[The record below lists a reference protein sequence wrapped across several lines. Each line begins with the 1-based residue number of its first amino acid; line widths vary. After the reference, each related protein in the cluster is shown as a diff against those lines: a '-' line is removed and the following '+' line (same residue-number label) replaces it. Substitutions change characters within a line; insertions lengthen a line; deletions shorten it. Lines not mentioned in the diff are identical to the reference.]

1 MMAPRHLNT
10 FLSQVPTWLMGL
22 IICFSFWGLFK
33 AFHPNSSA
41 SPDQTIDRGVSYY
54 LANTENTNIKN
65 IVSLPS
71 YHWKSQQRES
81 LTTPINDQVLWLKFA
96 LPNLDAMD
104 NWLLEIDQAQ
114 LDYLNIWFLHEK
126 NIIASYFTGDQ
137 MPFRS
142 RGVAHEHFLFPIPE
156 HEAGNI
162 TVFMKLSNEVPSKLL
177 IHLWRERNYLVFNG
191 EHNLALGLFFGFLLA
206 MAVSNFFFFISSGSI
221 SFLLYS
227 GYVISVTLMLIS
239 MHGLGYKYFWPGN
252 IWLQNHSIG
261 IFASASLLF
270 ALLFIRQLLELPK
283 HSPAIGRSLEI
294 LSGVFLFCLIASFVT
309 DSQLAANILM
319 ILVTLTSFY
328 VIGAGIW
335 LWKTGLKVSRV
346 YALAWFTIL
355 MTAMFASLHG
365 LGIYSSDFSI
375 KYILMTGTLIETLL
389 LALLLAR
396 NFSQQSHE
404 LVAAQK
410 AALKQEHEVRL
421 AKERII
427 ELQEEANADLEYKV
441 QERTLELEITLR
453 ELEEKNQELEAIN
466 TFDALTG
473 IKNRR
478 YFDKK
483 YAAELRLSR
492 RNQTELALAMID
504 IDHFKQVNDTYGHLA
519 GDVCLH
525 QVAQIIKNTLKR
537 PSDEVCRFGG
547 EEFAILMP
555 QTDEQGATQV
565 VEKIRQQIAQQAVI
579 YEEDTIQ
586 LTISAGI
593 SSAIHD
599 NDQLNN
605 QLIDSADK
613 ALYSAKQSGRNKVIY
628 FERG

>member
-22 IICFSFWGLFK
+22 IICFSFLGLFK

-54 LANTENTNIKN
+54 LANKDSTHIQD
-65 IVSLPS
+65 IIALPS
-71 YHWKSQQRES
+71 YHWKSQQKETLS
-81 LTTPINDQVLWLKFA
+81 TPKSDQVLWLKFT
-96 LPNLDAMD
+96 LPNLDPMSH
-104 NWLLEIDQAQ
+104 WLLEIDQAQ
-114 LDYLNIWFLHEK
+114 LDYLSIWFLNEEH
-126 NIIASYFTGDQ
+126 IVASYFTGDQ

-142 RGVAHEHFLFPIPE
+142 RGVAHERFLFPIPE
-156 HEAGNI
+156 RDQSST
-162 TVFMKLSNEVPSKLL
+162 TVFVKLSNEVPSKLI
-177 IHLWRERNYLVFNG
+177 IHLWKERNYLVFNG

-206 MAVSNFFFFISSGSI
+206 MAVSNFFFFISSGAT

-252 IWLQNHSIG
+252 IYLQNHSIG

-283 HSPAIGRSLEI
+283 HNPTIARSLEV
-294 LSGVFLFCLIASFVT
+294 LSGIFLLCLITSFIT
-309 DSQLAANILM
+309 DSQLAANALLV
-319 ILVTLTSFY
+319 LVTLASFY
-328 VIGAGIW
+328 IIGAGLW
-335 LWKTGLKVSRV
+335 LWKGGLKFSRI

-355 MTAMFASLHG
+355 MTAVFASLHG
-365 LGIYSSDFSI
+365 LGIYSSGFSI

-396 NFSQQSHE
+396 SFSQQSTE
-404 LVAAQK
+404 LVTVQK
-410 AALKQEHEVRL
+410 EALQQEHEVRL
-421 AKERII
+421 AKEKII

-466 TFDALTG
+466 TVDALTG

-492 RNQTELALAMID
+492 RNQTELALAMLD

-537 PSDEVCRFGG
+537 PSDEVFRFGG

-586 LTISAGI
+586 LTLSAGVC
-593 SSAIHD
+593 SVIHD
-599 NDQLNN
+599 KDQLDN
-605 QLIDSADK
+605 QLIDVADK